1 MDETAQPVSQT
12 REFFQQIMISS
23 SAEVSVDTL
32 YNLVDPKNPELLKE
46 LGGTSGLAEKLG
58 SSIDSGL
65 KTSDIERQVSK
76 YGTNILPEQISK
88 SFFAFVWE
96 GLHDKTLMVLMVA
109 AAVELAIGVYKTWF
123 APKKDSIALIDGGAI
138 LIAVVIVVMFGAV
151 SDFRKQAQFKALSEF
166 GKSLTLVKALRD
178 GEWIEIHSND
188 VVVGDIIDIQT
199 GDIAPADAV
208 LVSGFNVA
216 CDESAMTGEPMSV
229 NKDLINEPFIISGTN
244 VVNGVGRILV
254 IGTGIN
260 SLNGRSMLAL
270 EIESEETPLQQKLN
284 VLADAIAKFA
294 FYLAITMIVILGA
307 SYFIV
312 NQGVTDGFKIS
323 SDLTVLLILAV
334 TVVVVAVPEGL
345 PLAVTLSLAHATIQ
359 MLKDNNLVRHLSA
372 CETMGNA
379 TTICSDKTG
388 TLTLN
393 KMTVVRAS
401 IMEKSYIREESK
413 GFIENLT
420 ATPALKSV
428 VSFIAKSMNVN
439 CTAEESKGKDGN
451 STLRGSK
458 TEIAILE
465 FWNSYGFPF
474 VKDRASTQVINIVPF
489 SSDRKRMTTVVK
501 LERNEILEST
511 LKLDSASAERSEY
524 VFVKGASEI
533 VLKCCTR
540 MVNSAGEIVPLTPD
554 LMLAYNNLI
563 SEYASEALRTIC
575 CAFKPYKQTSSK
587 AEDEEFVVDDDS
599 DLILVTILG
608 ILDPLRDE
616 VPAAVAKC
624 QNAGVIVRMVTGDSA
639 PTARA
644 IAKGCGILSADGL
657 VMEGPD
663 FRKLT
668 ESELDV
674 ILPKLQVLARS
685 SPVDKQ
691 ILVRNLKR
699 LGETVAVT
707 GGL

>member
-1 MDETAQPVSQT
+1 MASTENINV
-12 REFFQQIMISS
+12 E
-23 SAEVSVDTL
+23 TL
-32 YNLVDPKNPELLKE
+32 YNLVDPKNPKLLKE
-46 LGGTSGLAEKLG
+46 LGGTAVLAEKLG
-58 SSIDSGL
+58 SSIDKGL
-65 KTSDIERQVSK
+65 KSSDVETQKSK
-76 YGTNILPEQISK
+76 FGTNLLPEQK
-88 SFFAFVWE
+88 TRSFLEFVWE
-96 GLHDKTLMVLMVA
+96 GLHEKILIVLMAA

-123 APKKDSIALIDGGAI
+123 APKKDSIALVDGGAI
-138 LIAVVIVVMFGAV
+138 LIAVIIVVMFGAI
-151 SDFRKQAQFKALSEF
+151 SDYRKQAQFKALSEF
-166 GKSLTLVKALRD
+166 GKSLSLVKALRD
-178 GEWIEIHSND
+178 GELTDIHSND

-199 GDIAPADAV
+199 GDIAPADAI
-208 LVSGFNVA
+208 LISGFNVA

-229 NKDLINEPFIISGTN
+229 NKDLVNEPFIISGTN
-244 VVNGVGRILV
+244 VVNGVGKILV

-270 EIESEETPLQQKLN
+270 EVEAEDTPLQQKLN

-294 FYLAITMIVILGA
+294 FYLAVAMIIILGA

-312 NQGVTDGFKIS
+312 NRGVSDSVKIF
-323 SDLTVLLILAV
+323 SDLTTLFILAV

-393 KMTVVRAS
+393 KMTVVRANLLEQS
-401 IMEKSYIREESK
+401 FVRENSQ
-413 GFIENLT
+413 GFIEKLT
-420 ATPALKSV
+420 ATDGLKAV
-428 VSFIAKSMNVN
+428 VGFIAKSMNVN
-439 CTAEESKGKDGN
+439 CTAEESKAKDG
-451 STLRGSK
+451 TKILQGSK

-465 FWNSYGFPF
+465 FWGGYGYPF
-474 VKDRASTQVINIVPF
+474 MKDRQETETTNIVPF

-501 LERNEILEST
+501 LPRNELLET
-511 LKLDSASAERSEY
+511 TFGLDKDSAESSEY

-533 VLKCCTR
+533 VLRGCTR
-540 MVNSAGEIVPLTPD
+540 MLDGTGKIVPIDSKTMANLQ
-554 LMLAYNNLI
+554 NLI
-563 SEYASEALRTIC
+563 AEYASEALRTIC
-575 CAFKPYKQTSSK
+575 CAFKPYKQSTTISN
-587 AEDEEFVVDDDS
+587 DEEFVVDDDT
-599 DLILVTILG
+599 DLILVMLLG

-616 VPAAVAKC
+616 VPAAVAQC
-624 QNAGVIVRMVTGDSA
+624 QKAGVIVRMVTGDSA

-668 ESELDV
+668 ENELDV

-707 GGL
+707 GGHNY